1 MAEFDNLGLKSL
13 VFSMAFFLR
22 ARRSHK
28 YTKLC
33 YQRISHA
40 ENPNFN
46 VGFEQK
52 KPRCA
57 RLGTSRKNG
66 AKIFKN
72 GIDKKQDE
80 CYNCATRENETRCFV
95 KEKRCIKNA
104 FHE

>member
-13 VFSMAFFLR
+13 AFSMAFFLR

-28 YTKLC
+28 YTKLR
-33 YQRISHA
+33 YQRICYPES
-40 ENPNFN
+40 PNFN
-46 VGFEQK
+46 GGFEQK
-52 KPRCA
+52 KAEMCTFRYI
-57 RLGTSRKNG
+57 SENG
-66 AKIFKN
+66 AKIFEN

-80 CYNCATRENETRCFV
+80 CYNCATRENETRCFI